1 MISTDVNT
9 LNSAKDVKVV
19 GRRKGVA
26 KGFSEVN
33 AFLNLVITLR
43 GKRPFI
49 PRGVHRFS
57 SFQESQ
63 EWSIRMMAR
72 NSEVVKE
79 KKDRENLDFLG
90 DAV

>member
-1 MISTDVNT
+1 MNGE
-9 LNSAKDVKVV
+9 KGVKVV
-19 GRRKGVA
+19 GWRKGVG

-43 GKRPFI
+43 GKKPFI
-49 PRGVHRFS
+49 PRGVHRFF

-72 NSEVVKE
+72 SSNPAHPV
-79 KKDRENLDFLG
+79 
-90 DAV
+90 

>member
-1 MISTDVNT
+1 MIYTDANSLNT
-9 LNSAKDVKVV
+9 AKDVKVV
-19 GRRKGVA
+19 GRRKGVR

-43 GKRPFI
+43 GNRPFI

-72 NSEVVKE
+72 SSNPVHPV
-79 KKDRENLDFLG
+79 
-90 DAV
+90 